1 MFKRVLIL
9 VPFLIAIIAVSFI
22 NNTVNADF
30 SFQQPTIAIPTVT
43 GTPRGVIAYVPLS
56 GDESINIRSGPG
68 TLYDI
73 VGVLLAGQEVPA
85 LGVSAGGDWVL
96 VEYPG
101 IPEGSGWVYS
111 NLITLSAGELE
122 IVEPPPTPTPQITST
137 INPTLA
143 AQFIVTPASTQ
154 LPTYTAAPPQT
165 VPTYQDELS
174 SGISQHIPIGLIIL
188 VIGGLGGLIAVISI
202 FTER

>member
-1 MFKRVLIL
+1 MFKRILIL

-56 GDESINIRSGPG
+56 GDELINVRSGPG

-111 NLITLSAGELE
+111 SLISLSAGELE
-122 IVEPPPTPTPQITST
+122 IVEPPPTPTPQTTST

-143 AQFIVTPASTQ
+143 AQFVVTPASTQ

-165 VPTYQDELS
+165 VPTYEDEVS